1 MKMAELKKKG
11 TESENAEKSAVAS
24 VSKSNV
30 AVAELLKV
38 GAVLAMFGVLYLMS
52 RYMSSVIDVK
62 AVQTFVKQAGPLA
75 PLLYMSCYLVGPTV
89 FFPASLLS
97 MTGGALFGPFWGSL
111 YTICSA
117 TLGATV
123 PFLVTR
129 RYGRKPLEKLLS
141 KSQNFEEQFEVFE
154 QSVAEQGWKYVA
166 FTRLVTVFP
175 FLLLNYAFGLT
186 KVSLWTYVWSSF
198 LFMLPGTF
206 MFNYMGYAGSEA
218 LTGGSGLATKIIIA
232 VGCFILLSALP
243 GLVKRFKE
251 KRGDK

>member
-1 MKMAELKKKG
+1 MKMAELKQEG
-11 TESENAEKSAVAS
+11 SASEIVEKEAVVVA
-24 VSKSNV
+24 KQSNV
-30 AVAELLKV
+30 ALAELLKIGGV
-38 GAVLAMFGVLYLMS
+38 IAMFGVLYLMS
-52 RYMSSVIDVK
+52 RCMSSVIDVK
-62 AVQTFVKQAGPLA
+62 AVQAFVKQAGPLA

-141 KSQNFEEQFEVFE
+141 KSQNFEEQFEAFE

-186 KVSLWTYVWSSF
+186 KVRLSTYVWASF

-218 LTGGSGLATKIIIA
+218 LAGGSGLATKITIA

-243 GLVKRFKE
+243 GLVKRFQERKGL
-251 KRGDK
+251 K